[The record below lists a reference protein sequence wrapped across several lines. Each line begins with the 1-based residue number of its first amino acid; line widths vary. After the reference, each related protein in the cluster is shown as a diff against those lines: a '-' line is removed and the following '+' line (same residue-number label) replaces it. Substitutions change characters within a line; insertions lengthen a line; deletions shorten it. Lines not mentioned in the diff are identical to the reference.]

1 MGYASS
7 IRAEWQFSC
16 PDWVERLREGRSLV
30 PDLPLDHAEGNRAV
44 QIFNKLRLPDV
55 PGQPAMAD
63 AAGDWFRDI
72 VRAVFG
78 SIDENGRRQVG
89 RVFGLVPKKNS
100 KTTGGA
106 GIMVTALLMNK
117 RPRAEFLLIG
127 PTQEIADTAYQQA
140 VGMIEADEYLA
151 KRFHAI
157 EHKKTIV
164 DRLNK
169 AKLKIKTFDMKVLTG
184 TKPAGVL
191 LDELHV
197 MSSFSYASRVL
208 GQITGGLIPNP
219 ESFLIIITTQSDEP
233 PSGVFKTELDYARG
247 VRDGRVTRGG
257 LLPILYEF
265 PEEMQTSPEKPWQDP
280 ANWPMVL
287 PNLGLSIT
295 IDRLLEEWQEAKEKG
310 EEEQRRWA
318 SQHLNVQI
326 GLALHTNRWTGADYW
341 LAAADKSITL
351 EYILEHSDAVT
362 VGADVGGLDDLWG
375 LAVIGRHHETR
386 HWMCWTKAWCQTD
399 VFKARPEIAEKLN
412 DFAKDGDLVICE
424 RTTQDAEEAAAIIA
438 QIRDSG
444 LLPEED
450 AIGVDS
456 WGVTALVDELA
467 MYEIEEPQ
475 IRSVPQGGKLSA
487 AFFGLERKL
496 KDGTCKH
503 NGSAMMAW
511 CVGNARLEQRATT
524 AMIDKKSPSSKI
536 DPLMALFN
544 AAMLMA
550 MNPVALGISV
560 YETRGILE
568 IEVDSL

>member
-1 MGYASS
+1 
-7 IRAEWQFSC
+7 
-16 PDWVERLREGRSLV
+16 
-30 PDLPLDHAEGNRAV
+30 
-44 QIFNKLRLPDV
+44 
-55 PGQPAMAD
+55 MAD

-127 PTQEIADTAYQQA
+127 PTQDIADTAYQQA

-151 KRFHAI
+151 KRFHTI

-247 VRDGRVTRGG
+247 VRDGRFTRGG

-318 SQHLNVQI
+318 SQHLNVEI
-326 GLALHTNRWTGADYW
+326 GLALHSNRWTGADYW
-341 LAAADKSITL
+341 LDAADPEITL
-351 EYILEHSDAVT
+351 DYILEHSDAVT

-375 LAVIGRHHETR
+375 LAVIGRHRETR
-386 HWMCWTKAWCQTD
+386 HWMCWMKSWCQSD
-399 VFKARPEIAEKLN
+399 VFKARKDIAEKLN
-412 DFAKDGDLVICE
+412 DFIREGSLVLCE
-424 RTTQDAEEAAAIIA
+424 RTTQDAEEAAEIIA
-438 QIRDSG
+438 RIRDSG
-444 LLPEED
+444 LLPDED
-450 AIGVDS
+450 GVGVDS

-467 MYEIEEPQ
+467 MFDIVEPQ

-503 NGSAMMAW
+503 DGSALMAW

-524 AMIDKKSPSSKI
+524 AMIDKKSPSAKI

-550 MNPVALGISV
+550 LNPVVFGNSIYRS
-560 YETRGILE
+560 RGI
-568 IEVDSL
+568 VMV

>member
-7 IRAEWQFSC
+7 VKAEWQFSC

-30 PDLPLDHAEGNRAV
+30 PDLPLDHDEGNRAV

-127 PTQEIADTAYQQA
+127 PTQDIADTAYQQA

-151 KRFHAI
+151 KRFHTI

-233 PSGVFKTELDYARG
+233 PSGVFKTELEYARG

-257 LLPILYEF
+257 LLPVLYEF

-318 SQHLNVQI
+318 SQHLNVEI
-326 GLALHTNRWTGADYW
+326 GLALHSNRWTGADYW
-341 LAAADKSITL
+341 LEAADEQITL
-351 EYILEHSDAVT
+351 EYLLANSDAVT
-362 VGADVGGLDDLWG
+362 VGGDVGGLDDLWG
-375 LAVIGRHHETR
+375 LAVVGRHRVTR
-386 HWMCWTKAWCQTD
+386 HWMCWMRAWCQSD
-399 VFKARPEIAEKLN
+399 VFKARKDIAEKLN
-412 DFAKDGDLVICE
+412 DFIKEGSLILCE

-438 QIRDSG
+438 RIRDTG
-444 LLPEED
+444 LLPDED

-456 WGVTALVDELA
+456 WGITALVDELA
-467 MYEIEEPQ
+467 MYDITEPQ
-475 IRSVPQGGKLSA
+475 IRSVPQGGKLST

-503 NGSAMMAW
+503 DGSRLMAW

-524 AMIDKKSPSSKI
+524 AMIDKKSPSAKI

-550 MNPVALGISV
+550 LNPEVAAGPDIGEFLK
-560 YETRGILE
+560 EMAAA
-568 IEVDSL
+568 

>member
-7 IRAEWQFSC
+7 VKAEWKFSC
-16 PDWVERLREGRSLV
+16 PDWVERLKSGRSLI
-30 PDLPLDHAEGNRAV
+30 PDLPIDLAEGNRAV
-44 QIFNKLRLPDV
+44 GIFNKLRLPDV

-78 SIDENGRRQVG
+78 SIDENGKRQVG
-89 RVFGLVPKKNS
+89 KVFGLVPKKNS

-127 PTQEIADTAYQQA
+127 PTQDIADTAYQQA

-151 KRFHAI
+151 KRFHSI

-164 DRLNK
+164 DRLTK

-184 TKPAGVL
+184 VKPVGVL

-208 GQITGGLIPNP
+208 GQISGGLIPNP

-233 PSGVFKTELDYARG
+233 PSGVFKTELQYARG
-247 VRDGRVTRGG
+247 VRDGRIAKGG

-265 PEEMQTSPEKPWQDP
+265 PEEMQTSPEKPWQDT

-295 IDRLLEEWQEAKEKG
+295 IERLEEEWIEAREKG

-318 SQHLNVQI
+318 SQHLNVEI

-341 LAAADKSITL
+341 LAAANKNITL
-351 EYILEHSDAVT
+351 DYILAHSDAAT
-362 VGADVGGLDDLWG
+362 IGADVGGLDDLWG
-375 LAVIGRHHETR
+375 LAVIGRHYETR
-386 HWMCWTKAWCQTD
+386 QWMCWMRAWCQDD
-399 VFKARPEIAEKLN
+399 VFRARKDIAEKLN
-412 DFAKDGDLVICE
+412 DFISEGSLILCK

-438 QIRDSG
+438 KVADSG

-450 AIGVDS
+450 GIGVDA
-456 WGVTALVDELA
+456 WGVTGLVDELA
-467 MYEIEEPQ
+467 TYDIVEPQ
-475 IRSVPQGGKLSA
+475 IRTVPQGGRLSA

-496 KDGTCKH
+496 KDGTCVH
-503 NGSAMMAW
+503 DGSDLMNW
-511 CVGNARLEQRATT
+511 VVGNARLEQRATT
-524 AMIDKKSPSSKI
+524 AMIDKKSPSAKI

-550 MNPVALGISV
+550 MNPEAIGRSV
-560 YETRGILE
+560 YETRGIQE
-568 IEVDSL
+568 IEVDYL